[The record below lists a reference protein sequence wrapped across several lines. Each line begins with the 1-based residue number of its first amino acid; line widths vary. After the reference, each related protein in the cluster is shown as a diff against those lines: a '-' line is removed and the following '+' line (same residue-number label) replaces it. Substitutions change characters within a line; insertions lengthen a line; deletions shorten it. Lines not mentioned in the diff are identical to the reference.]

1 MKKIVAVCD
10 EVVFCSQLRA
20 DSDIHDSTA
29 QLWAVG
35 WYVCFQAV
43 GTVCLVFAL

>member
-10 EVVFCSQLRA
+10 EVVFCSQLRV
-20 DSDIHDSTA
+20 DSGIHDPTA

-35 WYVCFQAV
+35 WCVCFQAV
-43 GTVCLVFAL
+43 GTVCLLFTL